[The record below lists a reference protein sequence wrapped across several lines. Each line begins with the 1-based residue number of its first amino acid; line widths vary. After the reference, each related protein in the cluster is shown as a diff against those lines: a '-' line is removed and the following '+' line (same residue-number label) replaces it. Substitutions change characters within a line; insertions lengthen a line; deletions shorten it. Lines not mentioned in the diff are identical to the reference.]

1 MGKDTFIVYTEWNA
15 LLEGLTDAQVGQIF
29 RGIFVIQNGGTYEFT
44 SDVAGIANFF
54 MNKISK
60 NAEKYEEI
68 CRKRSEI
75 AKERERKK
83 AQSRTSVHKIAQ
95 EFTSEGDTDNEPD
108 NDTDN
113 DTDTERYINVSPI
126 EIKKSSMSGR
136 KKKFIP
142 PTLEEVQDYFFNHM
156 DYCIDYIEPDLFF
169 AHHESTNWE
178 GVENWRPL
186 AIGYHKL
193 YRRDHPEGFEDED

>member
-44 SDVAGIANFF
+44 SDIAGIATFF

-83 AQSRTSVHKIAQ
+83 AQLRTSVHKIAQ
-95 EFTSEGDTDNEPD
+95 EFTSEGDTDTEPD
-108 NDTDN
+108 TDTDNDN

-136 KKKFIP
+136 EKKFTP

-156 DYCIDYIEPDLFF
+156 DYQIDYEEPDEFY
-169 AHHESTNWE
+169 AYNASRDWK
-178 GVENWRPL
+178 GVDNWRPL
-186 AIGYHKL
+186 AVLWHTRHKNKK
-193 YRRDHPEGFEDED
+193 EANGE